1 MNSKLQK
8 LIAAVDTSGGRFAHI
23 HGYTAKS
30 GIVSTIVELRVGA
43 TYAFQLQQAITKSDL
58 LNEKAISEKYGIDI
72 VDVQQCIRA
81 KVDSW
86 NKSLEGTHK
95 KKADYTT
102 TLGSTSRG
110 IAVVKA
116 GKDNESIII
125 TGYKLF
131 VRYDES
137 TLPESKPIDGVK
149 RFKKYLDSF
158 VAFRPYTLRPDNF
171 EKVSIQG
178 MTITPE
184 DVFSMLEELR
194 ATA

>member
-1 MNSKLQK
+1 M
-8 LIAAVDTSGGRFAHI
+8 
-23 HGYTAKS
+23 
-30 GIVSTIVELRVGA
+30 
-43 TYAFQLQQAITKSDL
+43 
-58 LNEKAISEKYGIDI
+58 
-72 VDVQQCIRA
+72 
-81 KVDSW
+81 
-86 NKSLEGTHK
+86 
-95 KKADYTT
+95 
-102 TLGSTSRG
+102 
-110 IAVVKA
+110 VKA
-116 GKDNESIII
+116 GNDNESIII

-158 VAFRPYTLRPDNF
+158 VAARMYTLRPDNF